1 MKNKNFNDWAIA
13 LAVIA
18 CSVVLF
24 VALSMAL
31 SGTMLGKPS
40 RVVNINF
47 HDVMGVNLGA
57 QVKYA
62 GAPIGKVVSI
72 RILTPEERTASGD
85 PQNTVRVTFAM
96 GASVPALPAD
106 VVASVAADTM
116 LSDKLILLSG
126 GTPGGPAL
134 TDSIV
139 LQGITPT
146 TFDKLARN
154 LDSILDGISSI
165 MSGTKDNSG
174 DVFDRLHVL
183 LNDTQGLLA
192 EAKPVVQDAR
202 ALASDARQLI
212 ADTKEPIVRTIGRLD
227 VAAGS
232 IDQLANKANSLV
244 ANNEKKLTATINDF
258 KVISENFKVTST
270 YTKILARNLTLRP
283 SQLVWGGGKP
293 PPLPS
298 EQEILRAVRPIPAE

>member
-31 SGTMLGKPS
+31 SGTMFGKPS
-40 RVVNINF
+40 KVVNVNF

-62 GAPIGKVVSI
+62 GALVGKVSAI
-72 RILTPEERTASGD
+72 RILTAQERVESGD
-85 PQNTVRVTFAM
+85 PQNTIRVTLAL
-96 GASVPALPAD
+96 ASGIPPLPAD
-106 VVASVAADTM
+106 VIASVAADTM
-116 LSDKLILLSG
+116 LSDKLVLLSG
-126 GTPGGPAL
+126 GTPDGPTL
-134 TDSIV
+134 TDATV

-154 LDSILDGISSI
+154 LDGILDGINNV
-165 MSGTKDNSG
+165 MHGTQNNTG

-183 LNDTQGLLA
+183 LNETQGLLA
-192 EAKPVVQDAR
+192 DAKPVVQDAR

-212 ADTKEPIVRTIGRLD
+212 AETKEPITRTITRLD
-227 VAAGS
+227 TAAGS
-232 IDQLANKANSLV
+232 IDQLATKATGLV
-244 ANNEKKLTATINDF
+244 TNNEKKLTSTISDF
-258 KVISENFKVTST
+258 KVIAENFKVTST